1 MTNIHR
7 AHMNICVT
15 ITRSFY
21 GVTYQF
27 ICYER
32 YNDIHQIHT
41 RVDRAAGIF
50 VWSIAEEIS
59 GEL

>member
-1 MTNIHR
+1 
-7 AHMNICVT
+7 MNICVT